1 MEIAPGIV
9 RQSLRGQ
16 GLEIE
21 ACDALTFMGAK
32 AGGVVG
38 LVAGSRDFVR
48 KCKEMG
54 AGFGPSFNAY
64 FNAQHLK
71 IVLTGEGSIPRLCD

>member
-1 MEIAPGIV
+1 MQIAPGVIL
-9 RQSLRGQ
+9 QTLRER
-16 GLEIE
+16 GLDIE

-54 AGFGPSFNAY
+54 AGFGPSWNAY

-71 IVLTGEGSIPRLCD
+71 IVLTGEGPIPRLCN